1 MKPTV
6 KALHCFNAVANVCVC
21 VCVRARV
28 SISLDWTVE
37 LFTWLIKYMNDTI
50 CVDFHD
56 FQSLLNIGNQILVN
70 KIPDSVQL
78 FMLYL
83 GFDSEQQ

>member
-1 MKPTV
+1 M
-6 KALHCFNAVANVCVC
+6 CVCVC
-21 VCVRARV
+21 VCVCVCARAHARV
-28 SISLDWTVE
+28 RMHVRMYISLDWTGE

-50 CVDFHD
+50 CIDFCD